1 MPMMAPYRRPHTWET
16 RIIPGDDGLY
26 HGAEHS
32 EGQLARGAVVHDDS
46 GEAWGT
52 VAWLHD
58 RPQEWWLGRY
68 PFYPE
73 KGHPPVMGA
82 AEIIFAADMGCD
94 LLLLETPAAY
104 VLRSTIGPWDGP
116 AAVVLDW
123 RRTDA
128 LHVWLSMVRDF
139 ICETPT
145 LARAVKSLGAK
156 LANQRLRI
164 KVEVAES
171 HKEAA

>member
-1 MPMMAPYRRPHTWET
+1 MPFIKPFQRPHTWTT
-16 RIIPGDDGLY
+16 RIILGDDGLY
-26 HGAEHS
+26 HGAAREPG
-32 EGQLARGAVVHDDS
+32 ELADCAMVHDDV
-46 GEAWGT
+46 GAAWGT
-52 VAWLHD
+52 VAWLRD
-58 RPQEWWLGRY
+58 RSQEWWLGRY

-82 AEIIFAADMGCD
+82 AEIIFAANVGCD

-104 VLRSTIGPWDGP
+104 VLRATIGPWDGP

-128 LHVWLSMVRDF
+128 LHVWLSMVRGF
-139 ICETPT
+139 ICETPA
-145 LARAVKSLGAK
+145 LVRAVKSLGAK